1 MSPGEITL
9 SIFVLAAFASVM
21 VMLFTRTVFY
31 AALALIVCLISIAGI
46 YALLY
51 AEFLAIT
58 QLVIYAGGV
67 LVLILFGIMLTNR
80 IAGKPLITE
89 SNHTVAG
96 VIISFGMFLTLI
108 VAYQQ
113 TSFNTAESPPVQGNH
128 INQIGIEL
136 MSTYVAPFE
145 IGGLLLLVCL
155 IGAALMA
162 SSFKKNDNA

>member
-1 MSPGEITL
+1 MSSGNLTL
-9 SIFVLAAFASVM
+9 YFFVLATVLSVM

-31 AALALIVCLISIAGI
+31 AALALIVCLISMAGI

-80 IAGKPLITE
+80 IAGKPLLTE
-89 SNHTVAG
+89 SHHSVPG
-96 VIISFGMFLTLI
+96 VVISVVLFFTLI

-113 TSFNTAESPPVQGNH
+113 TSFTHVVTPPSMGNH
-128 INQIGIEL
+128 INNIGIEL
-136 MSTYVAPFE
+136 MSTYVLPFE
-145 IGGLLLLVCL
+145 IGGVLLLVCL

-162 SSFKKNDNA
+162 SSFKKKDNV

>member
-1 MSPGEITL
+1 MNPGQITL
-9 SIFVLAAFASVM
+9 YIFVFVAITSVF
-21 VMLFTRTVFY
+21 VMIFTRTVFY

-80 IAGKPLITE
+80 ISGKPLITE
-89 SNHTVAG
+89 SHHV
-96 VIISFGMFLTLI
+96 VISAIVSVGMFLTLL
-108 VAYQQ
+108 VAYQK
-113 TSFNTAESPPVQGNH
+113 TSFNQSESSAVPGNH
-128 INQIGIEL
+128 INKIGIDL

-145 IGGLLLLVCL
+145 TGGILLLVCL

-162 SSFKKNDNA
+162 SSFKKNDHV

>member
-1 MSPGEITL
+1 MSPGQITL
-9 SIFVLAAFASVM
+9 YVFVLASITSVL
-21 VMLFTRTVFY
+21 VMIFTRIVFY

-80 IAGKPLITE
+80 ISGKPLITE
-89 SNHTVAG
+89 SHHIIKSA
-96 VIISFGMFLTLI
+96 IISVGMFLILVI
-108 VAYQQ
+108 AYQK
-113 TSFNTAESPPVQGNH
+113 TSFNQVEPAPSQGNH
-128 INQIGIEL
+128 INKIGIEL

-145 IGGLLLLVCL
+145 IGGILLLVCL

-162 SSFKKNDNA
+162 SSFKKNDHV

>member
-1 MSPGEITL
+1 MNPGQVTL
-9 SIFVLAAFASVM
+9 YLFVFSAIVSVI
-21 VMLFTRTVFY
+21 VMIFTRTVFY

-80 IAGKPLITE
+80 ISGKPLITE
-89 SNHTVAG
+89 SHHVIKSA
-96 VIISFGMFLTLI
+96 IISVGMFLTLL
-108 VAYQQ
+108 VAYQK
-113 TSFNTAESPPVQGNH
+113 TSFNQSESAPAPGNH
-128 INQIGIEL
+128 INKIGIDL

-145 IGGLLLLVCL
+145 LGGVLLLVCL

-162 SSFKKNDNA
+162 SSFKKNDHV